1 MAKDLKSLL
10 TGGNSSL
17 TTLANRAS
25 AMQSL
30 QQSIVGALPDNI
42 GAAIVAASISPDNAL
57 VVVADDPNWAARLRF
72 HSADMLEA
80 ARRAGIP
87 ATACQIKV
95 RPQA

>member
-1 MAKDLKSLL
+1 MAKDLKSLF
-10 TGGNSSL
+10 GGDNSAL

-30 QQSIVGALPDNI
+30 QQSIASVLPEALGQAISAASLNPDNT
-42 GAAIVAASISPDNAL
+42 L
-57 VVVADDPNWAARLRF
+57 VVIANDPNWAARLRF
-72 HSADMLEA
+72 HSPDMLEA